1 MTAHCVGLGQTIFV
15 RLTAVTSPSLVI
27 SLGVT
32 FYADLSRIAPRN
44 EDEVCNCQ
52 SERRGPP
59 KRGEAQRLL
68 AGSGGIGSHGIL
80 GRQGGIEHHR
90 KNSGAARRQ

>member
-32 FYADLSRIAPRN
+32 FYADLSRIAP
-44 EDEVCNCQ
+44 
-52 SERRGPP
+52 
-59 KRGEAQRLL
+59 
-68 AGSGGIGSHGIL
+68 
-80 GRQGGIEHHR
+80 
-90 KNSGAARRQ
+90 